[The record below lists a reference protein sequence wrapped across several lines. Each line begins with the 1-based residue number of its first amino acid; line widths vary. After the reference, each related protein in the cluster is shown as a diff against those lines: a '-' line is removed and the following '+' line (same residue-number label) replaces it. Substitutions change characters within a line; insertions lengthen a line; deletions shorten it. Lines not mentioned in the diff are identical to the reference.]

1 MFCYNAKCMTPFP
14 IFQLFKN
21 NNNFKAANA
30 LFFVFDL
37 TVGHCKLTFVSCIG
51 HILIRK
57 QYLSET
63 Q

>member
-1 MFCYNAKCMTPFP
+1 MTPFP

-37 TVGHCKLTFVSCIG
+37 TVGHCKLTFGSSI
-51 HILIRK
+51 
-57 QYLSET
+57 YLRHNEIVQTLNYSV
-63 Q
+63 QQ